1 MSCMALVGMSQNID
15 EMVKNQLSNYPKSR
29 LLDIYKSCFQD
40 FMGAEHLVGDTLSVR
55 RYLEYELQQIE
66 GDSLMSWY
74 AELCGLQGRYVRM
87 GAEHLVGDTL
97 SVRRYLEYELQQIEG
112 DSLMSWYA
120 ELCGLQGRYVRVSL
134 RVVQEGLVSL
144 DQLLSAFIRSANG
157 SVRPS
162 VEVWK
167 AEWEKIVGQIDEM
180 RLGLPH
186 YDNDR
191 HFIADALAQGKYAI
205 SHSPDYRAAYRPHYR
220 IVRRDI
226 FERELKP
233 LLSLQH
239 EP

>member
-1 MSCMALVGMSQNID
+1 MKHLFLLFAMSCMALVGMSQNID

-55 RYLEYELQQIE
+55 RYLEYELQQVE

-74 AELCGLQGRYVRM
+74 AEP
-87 GAEHLVGDTL
+87 
-97 SVRRYLEYELQQIEG
+97 
-112 DSLMSWYA
+112 
-120 ELCGLQGRYVRVSL
+120 CGLQGRYVRVSL

-180 RLGLPH
+180 RLGLPY
-186 YDNDR
+186 YDDDR
-191 HFIADALAQGKYAI
+191 RFIADALAQGKYAI

>member
-55 RYLEYELQQIE
+55 RYLEYELQQVE

-74 AELCGLQGRYVRM
+74 AEP
-87 GAEHLVGDTL
+87 
-97 SVRRYLEYELQQIEG
+97 
-112 DSLMSWYA
+112 
-120 ELCGLQGRYVRVSL
+120 CGLQGRYVRVSL
-134 RVVQEGLVSL
+134 RVVQKGLVSL

-162 VEVWK
+162 VEVWET
-167 AEWEKIVGQIDEM
+167 EWEKIVGQIDEM
-180 RLGLPH
+180 RLGLPY
-186 YDNDR
+186 YDDDR
-191 HFIADALAQGKYAI
+191 RFIADVLAQGKYAI

>member
-55 RYLEYELQQIE
+55 RYLEYELQQVE

-74 AELCGLQGRYVRM
+74 AEP
-87 GAEHLVGDTL
+87 
-97 SVRRYLEYELQQIEG
+97 
-112 DSLMSWYA
+112 
-120 ELCGLQGRYVRVSL
+120 CGLQGRYVRVSL

-180 RLGLPH
+180 RLGLPY
-186 YDNDR
+186 YDDDR
-191 HFIADALAQGKYAI
+191 RFIADALAQGKYAI

>member
-1 MSCMALVGMSQNID
+1 MKHLFLLFAMSCMALVGMSQNID

-55 RYLEYELQQIE
+55 RYLEYELQQVE

-74 AELCGLQGRYVRM
+74 AEP
-87 GAEHLVGDTL
+87 
-97 SVRRYLEYELQQIEG
+97 
-112 DSLMSWYA
+112 
-120 ELCGLQGRYVRVSL
+120 CGLQGRYVRVSL

-144 DQLLSAFIRSANG
+144 DQLLSAFIRSAND

-167 AEWEKIVGQIDEM
+167 TEWEKIVGQIDEM
-180 RLGLPH
+180 RLGLPY
-186 YDNDR
+186 YDDDR
-191 HFIADALAQGKYAI
+191 RFIADVLAQGKYAI

>member
-1 MSCMALVGMSQNID
+1 MKHLFLLFAMSCMALVGMSQNID

-74 AELCGLQGRYVRM
+74 AEP
-87 GAEHLVGDTL
+87 
-97 SVRRYLEYELQQIEG
+97 
-112 DSLMSWYA
+112 
-120 ELCGLQGRYVRVSL
+120 CGLQGRYVRVSL

-144 DQLLSAFIRSANG
+144 DQLLSAFIRSANY

-167 AEWEKIVGQIDEM
+167 TEWEKIVGQIDEM
-180 RLGLPH
+180 RLGLPY
-186 YDNDR
+186 YDDDR
-191 HFIADALAQGKYAI
+191 RFIADVLAQGKYAI

>member
-55 RYLEYELQQIE
+55 RYLEYELQQVE

-74 AELCGLQGRYVRM
+74 AEP
-87 GAEHLVGDTL
+87 
-97 SVRRYLEYELQQIEG
+97 
-112 DSLMSWYA
+112 
-120 ELCGLQGRYVRVSL
+120 CGLQGRYVRVSL

-144 DQLLSAFIRSANG
+144 DQLLSAFIRSAND

-167 AEWEKIVGQIDEM
+167 TEWEKIVGQIDEM

-191 HFIADALAQGKYAI
+191 CFIADVLAQGKYAI

>member
-74 AELCGLQGRYVRM
+74 AEP
-87 GAEHLVGDTL
+87 
-97 SVRRYLEYELQQIEG
+97 
-112 DSLMSWYA
+112 
-120 ELCGLQGRYVRVSL
+120 CGLQGRYVRVSL
-134 RVVQEGLVSL
+134 RVVQEGLVSF
-144 DQLLSAFIRSANG
+144 DQLLSAFIRSAND

-167 AEWEKIVGQIDEM
+167 TEWEKIVGQIDEM
-180 RLGLPH
+180 RLGLPY
-186 YDNDR
+186 YDDDR
-191 HFIADALAQGKYAI
+191 HFIADVLAQGKYAI

>member
-1 MSCMALVGMSQNID
+1 MKHLFLLFAMSCMALVGMSQNID

-74 AELCGLQGRYVRM
+74 AEP
-87 GAEHLVGDTL
+87 
-97 SVRRYLEYELQQIEG
+97 
-112 DSLMSWYA
+112 
-120 ELCGLQGRYVRVSL
+120 CGLQGRYVRVSL
-134 RVVQEGLVSL
+134 RVVQEGLVSF

-167 AEWEKIVGQIDEM
+167 TEWEKIVGQIDEM
-180 RLGLPH
+180 RLGLPY
-186 YDNDR
+186 YDDDR
-191 HFIADALAQGKYAI
+191 RFIADVLAQGKYAI

>member
-55 RYLEYELQQIE
+55 RYLEYELQQVE

-74 AELCGLQGRYVRM
+74 AEP
-87 GAEHLVGDTL
+87 
-97 SVRRYLEYELQQIEG
+97 
-112 DSLMSWYA
+112 
-120 ELCGLQGRYVRVSL
+120 CGLQGRYVRVSL

-180 RLGLPH
+180 RLGLPY
-186 YDNDR
+186 YDDDR
-191 HFIADALAQGKYAI
+191 RFIADALAQGKYAI

-239 EP
+239 NP

>member
-1 MSCMALVGMSQNID
+1 MKHLFLLFAMSCMALVGMSQNID

-55 RYLEYELQQIE
+55 RYLEYELQQVE

-74 AELCGLQGRYVRM
+74 AER
-87 GAEHLVGDTL
+87 
-97 SVRRYLEYELQQIEG
+97 
-112 DSLMSWYA
+112 
-120 ELCGLQGRYVRVSL
+120 CGLQGRYVRVSL

-191 HFIADALAQGKYAI
+191 RFIADVLAQGKYAI

>member
-1 MSCMALVGMSQNID
+1 
-15 EMVKNQLSNYPKSR
+15 
-29 LLDIYKSCFQD
+29 
-40 FMGAEHLVGDTLSVR
+40 MGAEHLVGDTLSVR
-55 RYLEYELQQIE
+55 RYLEYELQQVE
-66 GDSLMSWY
+66 GDGLMSWY
-74 AELCGLQGRYVRM
+74 AEP
-87 GAEHLVGDTL
+87 
-97 SVRRYLEYELQQIEG
+97 
-112 DSLMSWYA
+112 
-120 ELCGLQGRYVRVSL
+120 CGLQGRYVRVSL

-144 DQLLSAFIRSANG
+144 DQLLSAFIRSTNG

-167 AEWEKIVGQIDEM
+167 TEWEKIVGQIDEM
-180 RLGLPH
+180 RLGLPY
-186 YDNDR
+186 YDDDR
-191 HFIADALAQGKYAI
+191 HFIADVLAQGKYAI

>member
-1 MSCMALVGMSQNID
+1 MKHLFLLFAMSCMALVGMSQNID

-74 AELCGLQGRYVRM
+74 AEP
-87 GAEHLVGDTL
+87 
-97 SVRRYLEYELQQIEG
+97 
-112 DSLMSWYA
+112 
-120 ELCGLQGRYVRVSL
+120 CGLQGRYVRVSL

-144 DQLLSAFIRSANG
+144 DQLLSAFIRSAND

-167 AEWEKIVGQIDEM
+167 T
-180 RLGLPH
+180 
-186 YDNDR
+186 
-191 HFIADALAQGKYAI
+191 
-205 SHSPDYRAAYRPHYR
+205 PDYRAAYRPHYR

>member
-1 MSCMALVGMSQNID
+1 MKHLFLLFAMSCMALVGMSQNID

-55 RYLEYELQQIE
+55 RYLEYELQQVE

-74 AELCGLQGRYVRM
+74 AEP
-87 GAEHLVGDTL
+87 
-97 SVRRYLEYELQQIEG
+97 
-112 DSLMSWYA
+112 
-120 ELCGLQGRYVRVSL
+120 CGLQGRYVRVSL
-134 RVVQEGLVSL
+134 RVVQEGLVSF
-144 DQLLSAFIRSANG
+144 DQLLSAFIHSAND

-180 RLGLPH
+180 QLGLPH
-186 YDNDR
+186 YDDDR
-191 HFIADALAQGKYAI
+191 RFIADVLAQGKYAI

>member
-1 MSCMALVGMSQNID
+1 MKHLFLLFAMSCMALVGMSQNID
-15 EMVKNQLSNYPKSR
+15 EIVKNQLSNYPKSR

-55 RYLEYELQQIE
+55 RYLEYELQQVE

-74 AELCGLQGRYVRM
+74 AEP
-87 GAEHLVGDTL
+87 
-97 SVRRYLEYELQQIEG
+97 
-112 DSLMSWYA
+112 
-120 ELCGLQGRYVRVSL
+120 CGLQGRYVRVSL

-144 DQLLSAFIRSANG
+144 DQLLSAFIRSAND

-180 RLGLPH
+180 RLGLPY
-186 YDNDR
+186 YDDDR
-191 HFIADALAQGKYAI
+191 RFIADVLAQGKYAI

>member
-1 MSCMALVGMSQNID
+1 MKHLFLLFAMSCMALVGMSQNID

-55 RYLEYELQQIE
+55 RYLEYELQQVE

-74 AELCGLQGRYVRM
+74 AEP
-87 GAEHLVGDTL
+87 
-97 SVRRYLEYELQQIEG
+97 
-112 DSLMSWYA
+112 
-120 ELCGLQGRYVRVSL
+120 CGLQGRYVRVSL

-180 RLGLPH
+180 RLGLPY
-186 YDNDR
+186 YDDDR
-191 HFIADALAQGKYAI
+191 RFIADVLAQGKYAI

>member
-1 MSCMALVGMSQNID
+1 MKHLFLLFAMSCMALVGMSQNID
-15 EMVKNQLSNYPKSR
+15 EIVKNQLSNYPKSR

-55 RYLEYELQQIE
+55 RYLEYELQQVE

-74 AELCGLQGRYVRM
+74 AEP
-87 GAEHLVGDTL
+87 
-97 SVRRYLEYELQQIEG
+97 
-112 DSLMSWYA
+112 
-120 ELCGLQGRYVRVSL
+120 CGLQGRYVRVSL
-134 RVVQEGLVSL
+134 RVVQKGLVSL
-144 DQLLSAFIRSANG
+144 DQLLSAFIRSAND

-180 RLGLPH
+180 RLGLPY
-186 YDNDR
+186 YDDDR
-191 HFIADALAQGKYAI
+191 RFIADVLAQGKYAI

>member
-55 RYLEYELQQIE
+55 RYLEYELQQVE

-74 AELCGLQGRYVRM
+74 AEPCGLQ
-87 GAEHLVGDTL
+87 E
-97 SVRRYLEYELQQIEG
+97 
-112 DSLMSWYA
+112 
-120 ELCGLQGRYVRVSL
+120 RYVRVSL

-180 RLGLPH
+180 RLGLPY
-186 YDNDR
+186 YDDDR
-191 HFIADALAQGKYAI
+191 RFIADVLAQGKYAI

>member
-1 MSCMALVGMSQNID
+1 MKHLFLLFAMSCMALVGMSQNID

-55 RYLEYELQQIE
+55 RYLEYELQQVE

-74 AELCGLQGRYVRM
+74 AEP
-87 GAEHLVGDTL
+87 
-97 SVRRYLEYELQQIEG
+97 
-112 DSLMSWYA
+112 
-120 ELCGLQGRYVRVSL
+120 CGLQGRYVRVSL
-134 RVVQEGLVSL
+134 RVVQKGLVSL

-162 VEVWK
+162 VEVWET
-167 AEWEKIVGQIDEM
+167 EWEKIVGQIDEM
-180 RLGLPH
+180 RLGLPY
-186 YDNDR
+186 YDDDR
-191 HFIADALAQGKYAI
+191 RFIADVLAQGKYAI

>member
-15 EMVKNQLSNYPKSR
+15 EMVKNHLSNYPKSR

-55 RYLEYELQQIE
+55 CYLEYELQQIE

-74 AELCGLQGRYVRM
+74 AEP
-87 GAEHLVGDTL
+87 
-97 SVRRYLEYELQQIEG
+97 
-112 DSLMSWYA
+112 
-120 ELCGLQGRYVRVSL
+120 CGLQGRYVRVSL
-134 RVVQEGLVSL
+134 RVVQEGLVSF
-144 DQLLSAFIRSANG
+144 DQLLSAFIRSAND

-162 VEVWK
+162 VEAWK
-167 AEWEKIVGQIDEM
+167 TEWEKIVGQIDEM
-180 RLGLPH
+180 RLGLPY
-186 YDNDR
+186 YDDDR
-191 HFIADALAQGKYAI
+191 RFIADVLAQGKYAI

>member
-74 AELCGLQGRYVRM
+74 AEP
-87 GAEHLVGDTL
+87 
-97 SVRRYLEYELQQIEG
+97 
-112 DSLMSWYA
+112 
-120 ELCGLQGRYVRVSL
+120 CGLQGRYVRVSL
-134 RVVQEGLVSL
+134 RVVQEGLVSF

-167 AEWEKIVGQIDEM
+167 TEWEKIVGQIDEM

-186 YDNDR
+186 YDDDR
-191 HFIADALAQGKYAI
+191 RFIADVLAQGKYAI

>member
-1 MSCMALVGMSQNID
+1 MKHLFLLFAMSCMALVGMSQNID

-55 RYLEYELQQIE
+55 RYLEYELQQVE

-74 AELCGLQGRYVRM
+74 AEP
-87 GAEHLVGDTL
+87 
-97 SVRRYLEYELQQIEG
+97 
-112 DSLMSWYA
+112 
-120 ELCGLQGRYVRVSL
+120 CGLQGRYVRVSL

-167 AEWEKIVGQIDEM
+167 AEWEKIVGQVDEM

-186 YDNDR
+186 YDDDR
-191 HFIADALAQGKYAI
+191 RFIADVLAQGKYAI

>member
-1 MSCMALVGMSQNID
+1 MKHLFLLFAMSCMALVGMSQNID

-55 RYLEYELQQIE
+55 RYLEYELQQVE

-74 AELCGLQGRYVRM
+74 AEP
-87 GAEHLVGDTL
+87 
-97 SVRRYLEYELQQIEG
+97 
-112 DSLMSWYA
+112 
-120 ELCGLQGRYVRVSL
+120 CGLQGRYVRVSL
-134 RVVQEGLVSL
+134 QVVQEGLVSL

-162 VEVWK
+162 VEAWK
-167 AEWEKIVGQIDEM
+167 TEWEKIVGQIDEM

-186 YDNDR
+186 YDDDR
-191 HFIADALAQGKYAI
+191 HFIADVLAQGKYAI

>member
-1 MSCMALVGMSQNID
+1 MKHLFLLFAMSCMALVGMSQNID

-74 AELCGLQGRYVRM
+74 AEP
-87 GAEHLVGDTL
+87 
-97 SVRRYLEYELQQIEG
+97 
-112 DSLMSWYA
+112 
-120 ELCGLQGRYVRVSL
+120 CGLQGRYVRVSL
-134 RVVQEGLVSL
+134 RVVQKGLVSL

-162 VEVWK
+162 VEVWET
-167 AEWEKIVGQIDEM
+167 EWEKIVGQIDEM
-180 RLGLPH
+180 RLGLPY
-186 YDNDR
+186 YDDDR
-191 HFIADALAQGKYAI
+191 RFIADVLAQGKYAI

>member
-1 MSCMALVGMSQNID
+1 MKHLFLLFAMSCMALVGMSQNID

-55 RYLEYELQQIE
+55 RYLEYELQQVE

-74 AELCGLQGRYVRM
+74 AEP
-87 GAEHLVGDTL
+87 
-97 SVRRYLEYELQQIEG
+97 
-112 DSLMSWYA
+112 
-120 ELCGLQGRYVRVSL
+120 CGLQGRYVRVSL

-191 HFIADALAQGKYAI
+191 RFIADVLAQGKYAI

>member
-55 RYLEYELQQIE
+55 RYLEYELQQVE

-74 AELCGLQGRYVRM
+74 AEP
-87 GAEHLVGDTL
+87 
-97 SVRRYLEYELQQIEG
+97 
-112 DSLMSWYA
+112 
-120 ELCGLQGRYVRVSL
+120 CGLQGRYVRVSL

-167 AEWEKIVGQIDEM
+167 AEWEKIVGQVDEM

-186 YDNDR
+186 YDDDR
-191 HFIADALAQGKYAI
+191 RFIADVLAQGKYAI

>member
-1 MSCMALVGMSQNID
+1 MKHLFLLFAMSCMALVGMSQNID

-74 AELCGLQGRYVRM
+74 AEP
-87 GAEHLVGDTL
+87 
-97 SVRRYLEYELQQIEG
+97 
-112 DSLMSWYA
+112 
-120 ELCGLQGRYVRVSL
+120 CGLQGRYVRVSL

-180 RLGLPH
+180 RLGLPY
-186 YDNDR
+186 YDDDR
-191 HFIADALAQGKYAI
+191 RFIADVLAQGKYAI

>member
-1 MSCMALVGMSQNID
+1 MKHLFLLFAMSSMALVGMSQNID

-55 RYLEYELQQIE
+55 RYLEYELQQVE

-74 AELCGLQGRYVRM
+74 AEP
-87 GAEHLVGDTL
+87 
-97 SVRRYLEYELQQIEG
+97 
-112 DSLMSWYA
+112 
-120 ELCGLQGRYVRVSL
+120 CGLQGRYVRVSL

-167 AEWEKIVGQIDEM
+167 TEWEKIVGQIDEM
-180 RLGLPH
+180 RLGLPY
-186 YDNDR
+186 YDDDR
-191 HFIADALAQGKYAI
+191 HFIADVLAQGKYAI

>member
-1 MSCMALVGMSQNID
+1 MKHLFLLFAMSCMALVGMSQNID

-55 RYLEYELQQIE
+55 RYLEYELQQVE

-74 AELCGLQGRYVRM
+74 AEP
-87 GAEHLVGDTL
+87 
-97 SVRRYLEYELQQIEG
+97 
-112 DSLMSWYA
+112 
-120 ELCGLQGRYVRVSL
+120 CGLQGRYVRVSL

-167 AEWEKIVGQIDEM
+167 TEWEKIVGQIDEM

-186 YDNDR
+186 YDDDR
-191 HFIADALAQGKYAI
+191 RFIADVLAQGKYAI